1 MLKSKFTILV
11 ILMAL
16 VALLMTGC
24 YKKTPEQR
32 AEDLVQHIAA
42 TLELNVAQ
50 TAKLEK
56 IKDEFLV
63 RRPEMRSLREETVLE
78 ANRMMRSSEIDQ
90 AKLQALL
97 DQNQKQV
104 DAYIRFVA
112 AKFTE
117 IHDMLTP
124 EQREKLVSVIEKHMK
139 YGRHY

>member
-56 IKDEFLV
+56 IKEEFLV
-63 RRPEMRSLREETVLE
+63 RRPEMRSLRDETVQE

-90 AKLQALL
+90 VKLQTLL

-124 EQREKLVSVIEKHMK
+124 EQREKLVSVIEKHME

>member
-11 ILMAL
+11 ILTAL

-32 AEDLVQHIAA
+32 AEDMVQHIVS
-42 TLELNVAQ
+42 TLDLNVAQ

-56 IKDEFLV
+56 IKDEFLA
-63 RRPEMRSLREETVLE
+63 RRPEMRSLREETVIE
-78 ANRMMRSSEIDQ
+78 ANRMMRSTEIDQ

-104 DAYIRFVA
+104 DTYVRFVA